1 MSLTIPSLPLP
12 FLTFALF
19 HQVLLL
25 VWFSAI
31 FMLHVYAEAEAAVG
45 RTWKDGLI
53 ENVSPMEY
61 IEYV

>member
-1 MSLTIPSLPLP
+1 M
-12 FLTFALF
+12 
-19 HQVLLL
+19 
-25 VWFSAI
+25 WFSAI

-45 RTWKDGLI
+45 RTWKDGII

>member
-1 MSLTIPSLPLP
+1 M
-12 FLTFALF
+12 
-19 HQVLLL
+19 LLL

-45 RTWKDGLI
+45 RTWKHGLI